1 MELLRVGES
10 LELLQASPEGRVSMR
25 QPDLTSPH
33 LTLLLFPDGLLR
45 PKTPRKALCRHP
57 LPPPPPHASM
67 LR

>member
-10 LELLQASPEGRVSMR
+10 LELLQASPEGRVTMR

-33 LTLLLFPDGLLR
+33 FYSFPQMVSRDQKCLEKLY
-45 PKTPRKALCRHP
+45 LDI
-57 LPPPPPHASM
+57 PPPDPPRPHSNM